1 MHMNPSTALI
11 GGVCRPVL
19 SRVALVLL
27 VVASAAPPAFPQR
40 VGLPGS
46 VGLPP
51 EVVSL
56 ACAPT
61 LRYEPPPTPLRVTGS
76 QDSDVHRIF
85 APGDLI
91 TINAGSD
98 NGIDVGQQYYTRR
111 AMPREKRAISRDNP
125 AIIRT
130 TGWIRIY
137 AVDDRMSLA
146 TIVHPCDSIELNDYL
161 EPFVLPAVPAASS
174 DRPKPQR
181 GNYGRVTVGND
192 NRRSFGLGDYFVV
205 DRGSDHGVTPG
216 AQFVVY
222 RDNLTPGNFLFEL
235 GEAIAVDV
243 RPDSST
249 LQVTLSRDGFLVGD
263 YVAIRK

>member
-1 MHMNPSTALI
+1 MKPSAPVI
-11 GGVCRPVL
+11 GGVQCRFVASWLVFALVVGPATTPPAL
-19 SRVALVLL
+19 AQRVA
-27 VVASAAPPAFPQR
+27 
-40 VGLPGS
+40 LPGS

-61 LRYEPPPTPLRVTGS
+61 LAYEPPPTPLRVTGS
-76 QDSDVHRIF
+76 QDSDVHRLF
-85 APGDLI
+85 GPGDLI
-91 TINAGSD
+91 TINAGAE

-111 AMPREKRAISRDNP
+111 ALPREKRAIGRDNP

-130 TGWIRIY
+130 SGWIRIY
-137 AVDDRMSLA
+137 AVDERMSLA
-146 TIVHPCDSIELNDYL
+146 TVVYPCDSIELNDYL
-161 EPFVLPAVPAASS
+161 EPFVPPAVPAASS

-181 GNYGRVTVGND
+181 GNYGRVMVGND

-235 GEAIAVDV
+235 GEAVAVDV